1 MMQPMAAGSAAFL
14 AGAPASPQVAPST
27 AAQTALASLVAQTP
41 AAPMSQVSAS
51 ATFAMAVGVGAA
63 ACFANSRRRSARAGR
78 RTQPESRVTR
88 LAYPLGGAANLR
100 LMLDTSDL
108 KEWEKFL
115 PLGFFHGITSNP
127 VLMQRAGW
135 PVSLETV
142 KTLYAKAFT
151 YPGIQEILFQTWGDD
166 AKAMY
171 ERALEIRA
179 IDPVR
184 IGVKIPLTTEGMKA
198 ARMLRQD
205 DEEAGTHTNI
215 CMTACYSAGQGF
227 AAQGLDATYISPYLG
242 RMNDQGMDGIKE
254 ISELYHTC
262 GGREGRTQ
270 VLVASLR
277 NAAQMVELARA
288 GLDAFT
294 FSPKVAE
301 ELVNLTR
308 TNEAAA
314 WFERAGKESRGE
326 AV

>member
-1 MMQPMAAGSAAFL
+1 MQPVAFL
-14 AGAPASPQVAPST
+14 AGAPSGPQVAPST
-27 AAQTALASLVAQTP
+27 AQTALASHVAPAP
-41 AAPMSQVSAS
+41 AAPMSQVSSS
-51 ATFAMAVGVGAA
+51 ATFATAVGIGAA

-198 ARMLRQD
+198 ATMLRQS
-205 DEEAGTHTNI
+205 DEAAGIHTKI

-227 AAQGLDATYISPYLG
+227 VASGLDATYISPYMGKLCDAG
-242 RMNDQGMDGIKE
+242 EDGVGE
-254 ISELYHTC
+254 CVSLFNVC
-262 GGREGRTQ
+262 GGKEGRTK
-270 VLVASLR
+270 VLVAALR
-277 NAAQMVELARA
+277 SASQLIELAQS
-288 GLDAFT
+288 GLDHFT

-301 ELVNLTR
+301 ELINIDETFK
-308 TNEAAA
+308 AAA
-314 WFERAGKESRGE
+314 WFEKAGKESRGE
-326 AV
+326 A